1 MKTFRMIIAM
11 GTAFVAGT
19 LAIAAC
25 STSSNPGTPLPSG
38 DAGYVTPGAADMHCV
53 GPDGGITIQT
63 VSQASCFVDDAGMPS
78 GDDAGDDGG
87 GDDGAMVSDYG
98 PTMYGSEGDDD
109 DCKYH
114 VVWSSTPL
122 YENYNVTFTVTV
134 TELDT
139 GMPVTG
145 LEIADGPTHKL
156 RLEVYL
162 NDTHPAPNSTQVVTA
177 TGTPGQYT
185 VAVIQFDAPGV
196 WTTRFHIHE
205 ECYDILDDSPHGH
218 AAFFMTLP

>member
-1 MKTFRMIIAM
+1 MKTFRVIVSM
-11 GTAFVAGT
+11 GMALVAGT
-19 LAIAAC
+19 IAIAAC
-25 STSSNPGTPLPSG
+25 STSSNPGTPLPAG
-38 DAGYVTPGAADMHCV
+38 DAGFVTPGPADMHCV

-78 GDDAGDDGG
+78 GDDTGDDAGDDGG
-87 GDDGAMVSDYG
+87 MVSDYG

-134 TELDT
+134 TYLGT
-139 GMPVTG
+139 NTPVTG

-156 RLEVYL
+156 RAEVYL
-162 NDTHPAPNSTQVVTA
+162 NETHPAPNSTQVIAA

-185 VAVIQFDAPGV
+185 IAVVQFDAPGV

-205 ECYDILDDSPHGH
+205 ECFDVLDDSPHGH